1 MLNDEERESKI
12 INQIP
17 TTTRSVSSGVVVSEE
32 VDIDGSTVSSVDG
45 NDYDGDFNQE
55 DHPDSSII
63 SHQTHKHIETEKE
76 SIDEK
81 DNTTTNNKI
90 RICIWAS
97 NSMDG
102 QKNIWIQIVKH
113 LNPNKF
119 K

>member
-12 INQIP
+12 ISQVPP
-17 TTTRSVSSGVVVSEE
+17 TTTATRSVSDATVSEE
-32 VDIDGSTVSSVDG
+32 IDIDGSNVTVTVSS
-45 NDYDGDFNQE
+45 DFNQE

-63 SHQTHKHIETEKE
+63 SHQGRKETEIEKE
-76 SIDEK
+76 REPINEK
-81 DNTTTNNKI
+81 DDNNKI

-113 LNPNKF
+113 LNPKKF